1 MAMPRLVRKVVLYVC
16 TLDGTVYSSRRE
28 AQAAALAIRARVRE
42 ATKARAAKRA
52 GTRRGGQTLAI
63 LRAIQSGNKSA
74 ADIRRATR
82 VPPQNV
88 HPILHRLKQRRLVSG
103 HAGTYT
109 LTAAGKRKATA

>member
-1 MAMPRLVRKVVLYVC
+1 MPRLVRKVVLYVC

-28 AQAAALAIRARVRE
+28 AQTAAVALRAKAR
-42 ATKARAAKRA
+42 AASKARAAKRGGA
-52 GTRRGGQTLAI
+52 RRGGQTLAI
-63 LRAIQSGNKSA
+63 LRAIQSGHKSA

-103 HAGTYT
+103 HAGTYS
-109 LTAAGKRKATA
+109 LTPAGKRKAAA